1 MRRREAQA
9 ACPSGP
15 RARRPRVSDFW
26 ILSPS
31 CWVFS
36 PRGPSISWSDPEPRG
51 LGTSAGPGGQPG
63 SLVIS
68 CPPKHSRGRS
78 LRDLLAGFC
87 PGSQL
92 PLTPPPATT
101 LLGRRPASH
110 LLESFSFQAR
120 GYLVARPPGR
130 REGVIPSLYL
140 HLWPIWGSSP
150 MEKESVCSV
159 NRPTDCRERAR
170 GAQRVRQLTRQ
181 LPWAAAAHAPSSSSE
196 LLFTKDT
203 AGSCFCRGRRQ
214 WWWWFSR

>member
-1 MRRREAQA
+1 M
-9 ACPSGP
+9 
-15 RARRPRVSDFW
+15 
-26 ILSPS
+26 
-31 CWVFS
+31 FS
-36 PRGPSISWSDPEPRG
+36 PRGPSVSWADPEPRG
-51 LGTSAGPGGQPG
+51 PGTSARLGGQPG

-68 CPPKHSRGRS
+68 CPSEHSRGRS
-78 LRDLLAGFC
+78 LRELLAGFC

-101 LLGRRPASH
+101 LLGRRPESH

-140 HLWPIWGSSP
+140 HLWPSGVAPPWKKRP
-150 MEKESVCSV
+150 VCSV
-159 NRPTDCRERAR
+159 NSPTTCQERAR
-170 GAQRVRQLTRQ
+170 GAQRVRQLAQQ
-181 LPWAAAAHAPSSSSE
+181 LPWAAAAHSPSSSSE

-203 AGSCFCRGRRQ
+203 AGSSFCQGRRQ